1 MVGSD
6 AMAGFAWRFAAKRSA
21 FALFAMLVVWLAGT
35 ATAHADSFQEM
46 RQRGEL
52 TWGGDLQGGAP
63 YVFEDAKS
71 PIGIAGFEV
80 DIARA
85 IALRLGVKARF
96 VQNDW
101 SNLIP
106 ALERGDFDVLLN
118 GLEDTPARRERLLLT
133 VPYFVYGETL
143 AVQRGAPY
151 RTLDDLGGKRVATL
165 NQTVAQEILQRH
177 PVEIVLYE
185 GQQEPY
191 FDLAHGRV
199 DAVLLDN
206 VIADIYGC
214 PLAQVQCLPG
224 DVARGVYVAAVRR
237 DRPELRDALN
247 GVLRTMLADGE
258 LRRILTSY
266 NLWGYREEELG
277 RRMTEASNG
286 KTGHVES
293 ASEVP
298 RPNGSVST
306 NGTGP
311 QTNDASTF
319 TNGDL
324 REVGVGPDAEHRH
337 FDLAQLLLFLHGAL
351 FTLVISLGAFALALP
366 LGLLLAVARGFGS
379 RAVSFAAAA
388 YVEIFRGTPV
398 LLQLYVL
405 YFGLAPL
412 VRLGPFEA
420 AILGLGMN
428 YAAYEAEVHRGALL
442 ALPAGQTEAAR
453 ALGLSPWQALRHV
466 LLPQSFKN
474 ALPALTNDFVSL
486 LKDSSL
492 VSVITVVE
500 LTKRMTIAAVDLR
513 DWVIPGLVC
522 AGLYFALSFPLS
534 RLALR
539 LERSLTHDSHP
550 RLA

>member
-1 MVGSD
+1 MRRSGVTRNALGLLAAALLVLISPPVRAD
-6 AMAGFAWRFAAKRSA
+6 A
-21 FALFAMLVVWLAGT
+21 V
-35 ATAHADSFQEM
+35 ADI
-46 RQRGEL
+46 RARGEL

-63 YVFEDAKS
+63 SVFEDAKS
-71 PIGIAGFEV
+71 PGGIRGFEV

-85 IALRLGVKARF
+85 LARRLGVKARF

-118 GLEDTPARRERLLLT
+118 GLEATPERRARLRLT

-143 AVQRGAPY
+143 AVHAGAPY
-151 RTLDDLGGKRVATL
+151 TSLAELAGKRVGTL
-165 NQTVAQEILQRH
+165 NQTFAAELLRRR
-177 PVEIVLYE
+177 PVELVLYE

-199 DAVLLDN
+199 DAVLLDH
-206 VIADIYGC
+206 VIAAIYGC
-214 PLAQVQCLPG
+214 PLPEVRCLPG

-237 DRPELRDALN
+237 ERPELERALD
-247 GVLRTMLADGE
+247 GALAAMIAGGE
-258 LRRILTSY
+258 LRRILEAY
-266 NLWGYREEELG
+266 GLWDARQVDLT
-277 RRMTEASNG
+277 RRASVVN
-286 KTGHVES
+286 T
-293 ASEVP
+293 
-298 RPNGSVST
+298 
-306 NGTGP
+306 
-311 QTNDASTF
+311 
-319 TNGDL
+319 
-324 REVGVGPDAEHRH
+324 PDAVNAPDGVNTPLGAGSEGARRR
-337 FDLAQLLLFLHGAL
+337 FDLAELLLFLRGAS
-351 FTLVISLGAFALALP
+351 FTLLISAGAFALALP
-366 LGLLLAVARGFGS
+366 FGLVLAVARGFGS
-379 RAVSFAAAA
+379 RGVSFAAAA
-388 YVEIFRGTPV
+388 YVEVFRGTPV

-405 YFGLAPL
+405 YFGLAPV

-420 AILGLGMN
+420 AILGLGLN

-442 ALPAGQTEAAR
+442 ALPFGQSEAAR
-453 ALGLSPWQALRHV
+453 SLGLSTAQALRHV
-466 LLPQSFKN
+466 LLPQSFRN

-513 DWVIPGLVC
+513 DWFLPGLAC
-522 AGLYFALSFPLS
+522 AALYFAMSFPLS

-539 LERSLTHDSHP
+539 LERSLGHDSRP